1 MPSPRRVRLLI
12 LATIGTFIFIL
23 FYTSGFDSH
32 HDAETYTGQ
41 EFIKKTQ
48 NAMSANE
55 PPAPIVDFATGEKA
69 GQPHADKDGDGDID
83 ADDQKLAAQMQ
94 ERLKAAEAEAKGKAN
109 EKGGLR
115 PDPPKKVVGVGSSAE
130 GQDKDKI
137 VKPVGGESG
146 DVAAPAAAAE
156 KKPETE
162 TRSKEAIA
170 AREELDSILKKS
182 PGRSPR
188 ANTGRT
194 MITNCHPVII
204 FSKTYCP
211 FSKRAKSLL
220 MEKYSI
226 TPEPYVVELDIHPQG
241 QALQDQLLETTGR
254 RTVPNIMVNGV
265 SLGGADDITEMDQAG
280 KLVGKIVDLGNK
292 RVQVLERTK

>member
-23 FYTSGFDSH
+23 FYTSGFDAH
-32 HDAETYTGQ
+32 RDAETYTGQ

-55 PPAPIVDFATGEKA
+55 PPAPVVDFATGEKA
-69 GQPHADKDGDGDID
+69 GQPHHDKDGDGDID
-83 ADDQKLAAQMQ
+83 EDDKELASQMQ

-115 PDPPKKVVGVGSSAE
+115 PDPPKKVVGMGSSAE
-130 GQDKDKI
+130 GQNKDKI
-137 VKPVGGESG
+137 VKPAAGEQG
-146 DVAAPAAAAE
+146 AAAE

-162 TRSKEAIA
+162 TRSKEAIE
-170 AREELDSILKKS
+170 ARAELDSILKKS
-182 PGRSPR
+182 
-188 ANTGRT
+188 
-194 MITNCHPVII
+194 PVII

-211 FSKRAKSLL
+211 FSKRAKSILI
-220 MEKYSI
+220 EKYNI
-226 TPEPYVVELDIHPQG
+226 TPEPHVVELDVHPQG

-265 SLGGADDITEMDQAG
+265 SLGGADDITEMDAAG
-280 KLVGKIVDLGNK
+280 NLVGKIVDLGNK
-292 RVQVLERTK
+292 RVEMLKRTK

>member
-32 HDAETYTGQ
+32 RDAETFTGQ

-137 VKPVGGESG
+137 VKPAGGEG
-146 DVAAPAAAAE
+146 GAAAPAAAE
-156 KKPETE
+156 KKLETE

-182 PGRSPR
+182 P
-188 ANTGRT
+188 
-194 MITNCHPVII
+194 VII

-220 MEKYSI
+220 IEKYSI
-226 TPEPYVVELDIHPQG
+226 TPEPYIVELDVHPQG

-280 KLVGKIVDLGNK
+280 KLVSKIVDLGNK
-292 RVQVLERTK
+292 RVEVSERTK